1 LNVTNPSSSAASD
14 SDCLLASLCHARND
28 ERAQRTRK
36 LRGTHRGVAGRMLA
50 VAVPCRCVPSAGCWA
65 GSLVVRGKGL
75 VVAKVD
81 QLRVVGKITVWT
93 ELSVKIIGQ
102 TDSYPHLSRWVLW
115 YVPTRGGKVA
125 WMW

>member
-1 LNVTNPSSSAASD
+1 MILIVSPRGI
-14 SDCLLASLCHARND
+14 CYARNA

-36 LRGTHRGVAGRMLA
+36 LRGPHRDVAGRTLA
-50 VAVPCRCVPSAGCWA
+50 VAVPCHCVPSAGCWA

-81 QLRVVGKITVWT
+81 QLRVVGKITVWA
-93 ELSVKIIGQ
+93 EFSVKIIGQ